1 MDLHKNPDAV
11 QVDFYRLEYDLDK
24 AVKAIQN
31 SPLSILYA
39 GYLIGGQ

>member
-1 MDLHKNPDAV
+1 MDLHKDKDAV

-24 AVKAIQN
+24 VVKALQR

-39 GYLIGGQ
+39 GFLIGG